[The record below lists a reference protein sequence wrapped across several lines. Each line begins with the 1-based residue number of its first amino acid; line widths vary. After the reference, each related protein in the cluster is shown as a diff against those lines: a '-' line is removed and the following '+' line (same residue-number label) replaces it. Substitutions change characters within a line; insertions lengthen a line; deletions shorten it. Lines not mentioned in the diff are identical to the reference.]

1 MADSD
6 TLEFIACLSAEHN
19 SSQHPAWQAAK
30 FPGKIVGGVSLSKTI
45 ICNSERPGTTRMFT
59 FSDRVVVPIYVL
71 IRHLDGESVLLNLET
86 EKYFGLDGTGTRMWE
101 VATQAPTVEAAYA
114 KLSEEFDVEPNVLRN
129 HLAELL
135 GQLVENGLLKV
146 MPADVE
152 SIPAV

>member
-1 MADSD
+1 M
-6 TLEFIACLSAEHN
+6 
-19 SSQHPAWQAAK
+19 
-30 FPGKIVGGVSLSKTI
+30 V
-45 ICNSERPGTTRMFT
+45 T
-59 FSDRVVVPIYVL
+59 FSDRVVVPSYVL

-101 VATQAPTVEAAYA
+101 IATRALSVEAAYE
-114 KLSEEFDVEPNVLRN
+114 KLSEEFDVEPEVLRN

>member
-1 MADSD
+1 M
-6 TLEFIACLSAEHN
+6 
-19 SSQHPAWQAAK
+19 
-30 FPGKIVGGVSLSKTI
+30 V
-45 ICNSERPGTTRMFT
+45 T
-59 FSDRVVVPIYVL
+59 FSDRVVVPSYVL
-71 IRHLDGESVLLNLET
+71 IRHLNGESVLLNLET

-101 VATQAPTVEAAYA
+101 IATRALSVEAAYE
-114 KLSEEFDVEPNVLRN
+114 KLSEEFDVEPEVLRN

>member
-1 MADSD
+1 M
-6 TLEFIACLSAEHN
+6 
-19 SSQHPAWQAAK
+19 
-30 FPGKIVGGVSLSKTI
+30 V
-45 ICNSERPGTTRMFT
+45 T
-59 FSDRVVVPIYVL
+59 FSDRVVVPSYVL

-101 VATQAPTVEAAYA
+101 IATRALSVEAAYE
-114 KLSEEFDVEPNVLRN
+114 KLSEEFDVEPEVLRN
-129 HLAELL
+129 HLTELL